1 MFFGVLYFD
10 QVMGKV
16 QLDCHSSSSSGGGGR
31 LAIVVIKFQNVF
43 FFFTHCCVP
52 CVWLNRLMLISKQF
66 NFIV

>member
-31 LAIVVIKFQNVF
+31 LAIVVIKFQNGF
-43 FFFTHCCVP
+43 FFFYSLLCTMRVAESSDANLKT
-52 CVWLNRLMLISKQF
+52 V
-66 NFIV
+66 